1 MADIIS
7 SLVSPTK
14 QEGQRFDPLNLIP
27 TVLGG
32 LMNIGG
38 NSLLSSQQN
47 ESSKELMDY
56 QMKLQKQYQQWLL
69 MNQYPMQLQAMRNAG
84 MNPAFANGQNLGSL
98 SASTPNASAG
108 LSQAHLFQMQDALL
122 GSQINKTN
130 QEVKNLEQDRQE
142 SQARIDNLNA
152 QTDLLDKRN
161 VVFFDQ
167 LKVDM
172 ENVVSQTNRYNADT
186 KQITKSVE
194 KIDAEI
200 DRIKYE
206 EANLLS
212 SVANNLASAELTGQ
226 KAKYYEQEIKSV
238 IQNNMAQA
246 ALAFGE
252 NYRRGEKLMYEI
264 FNLSSLTSYYDNQ
277 ANLLSANKKMQDFML
292 EQEKRFNTGKQVAE
306 IFGNV
311 TSSVAQVVS
320 SIKGFGFAPM
330 TINSVGKGTEPILTK
345 PLQKT
350 LYW

>member
-7 SLVSPTK
+7 NLMSPTK
-14 QEGQRFDPLNLIP
+14 QEGQRFDPLTLLP
-27 TVLGG
+27 TLLGG
-32 LMNIGG
+32 FLNIGG
-38 NSLLSSQQN
+38 NSLLSSQQKS
-47 ESSKELMDY
+47 SSKDLMDY
-56 QMKLQKQYQQWLL
+56 QLQKQKDYQQWLL

-84 MNPAFANGQNLGSL
+84 MNPAFANGQNLGTL
-98 SASTPNASAG
+98 SASSPNASAG

-122 GSQINKTN
+122 SSQLNKTN
-130 QEVKNLEQDRQE
+130 AETKNIEQGTKE

-152 QTDLLDKRN
+152 QTDLLDKQN
-161 VVFFDQ
+161 IVFFDQ
-167 LKVDM
+167 FKVNM
-172 ENVVSQTNRYNADT
+172 ENVISQTNRYNADA
-186 KQITKSVE
+186 KQISKSVE
-194 KIDAEI
+194 KMDAEI
-200 DRIKYE
+200 DRIQYE

-264 FNLSSLTSYYDNQ
+264 FNLSALSSYYDNQ
-277 ANLLSANKKMQDFML
+277 ANLLDVNKKMQDFML

-320 SIKGFGFAPM
+320 SIKGFGFAPYSVQNGQM
-330 TINSVGKGTEPILTK
+330 NPYTPITIKGFGN
-345 PLQKT
+345 
-350 LYW
+350 